1 MRGALLE
8 ASEKPLV
15 IVDDIDIEDPR
26 AGEVRVSVSHCGVCH
41 SDLSLVNGTF
51 PFVAPTVL
59 GHEAAGVVDAIGA
72 GVTSVVPGDKV
83 VLTPIPVC
91 NACYWCARGE
101 YGCCVNAVSIS
112 TGTFVD
118 GRTPLSRQGLP
129 VLRGVGLGGF
139 AEYVITTE
147 TGAIKVAPDTPLDV
161 ACVIGCAVQT
171 GVGAVLNT
179 AHVPEGATVLVAG
192 AGGIGISIVQGA
204 RVAGA
209 TTIIV
214 SDPVAERREMARR
227 FGATDVIDPTS
238 DDVPGVVQQ
247 LTGGIGVDF
256 AFDAVGAGPVIESCI
271 WSTRNGGTTVMVGAG
286 GIDQTV
292 TLAPPV
298 LFTLTERKLMGCLLG
313 SSNGRRDIPRL
324 LALWRAG
331 RIDLESMITARRPL
345 AEINEAFADM
355 TAGIGLRTVLT
366 V

>member
-15 IVDDIDIEDPR
+15 IVDDLEIDAPR
-26 AGEVRVSVSHCGVCH
+26 AGEVRVRVSHCGVCH
-41 SDLSLVNGTF
+41 SDLSLVNGTY

-59 GHEAAGVVDAIGA
+59 GHEAAGVVEAVGA
-72 GVTSVVPGDKV
+72 GVSTVAPGDKV

-91 NACYWCARGE
+91 NACYWCVRGE
-101 YGCCVNAVSIS
+101 YGCCVNAASIF
-112 TGTFVD
+112 TGTFAD
-118 GRTPLSRQGLP
+118 GRTPLSRRGLP

-139 AEYVITTE
+139 AELVITTE
-147 TGAIKVAPDTPLDV
+147 TGAVKVAPDTPLDV

-179 AHVPEGATVLVAG
+179 ARVPEGATVLVAG
-192 AGGIGISIVQGA
+192 AGGIGVAIVQGA
-204 RVAGA
+204 RIAGA
-209 TTIIV
+209 TRIIA
-214 SDPVAERREMARR
+214 SDPLAARRERARE
-227 FGATDVIDPTS
+227 FGATDVVDPS
-238 DDVPGVVQQ
+238 ADDLLGAVHE

-271 WSTRNGGTTVMVGAG
+271 WATRNGGTTVMVGAG

-298 LFTLTERKLMGCLLG
+298 LFTSSERKLMGCLLG
-313 SSNGRRDIPRL
+313 SCSGHRDIPRL
-324 LALWRAG
+324 LDLWRAG
-331 RIDLESMITARRPL
+331 RLDLEGMITARRPL
-345 AEINEAFADM
+345 AEINDAFTDM
-355 TAGIGLRTVLT
+355 TAGVGLRTVMT